1 MEKLRN
7 LLRSSEFNLLHLSY
21 QIFPLAS
28 VKRALPLK
36 ISRSFNLTIR
46 FIKKMIRFIFLLH
59 Y

>member
-36 ISRSFNLTIR
+36 ISRLFNLTIR